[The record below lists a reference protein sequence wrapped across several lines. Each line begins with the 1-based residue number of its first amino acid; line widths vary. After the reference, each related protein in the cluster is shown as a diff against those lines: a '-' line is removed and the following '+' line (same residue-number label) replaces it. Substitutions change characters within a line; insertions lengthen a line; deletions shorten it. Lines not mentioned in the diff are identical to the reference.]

1 MTRSEL
7 INRVADRVPHLT
19 RKDEEIVVDTIFD
32 VMTDSLS
39 RGEGIEIRGFGS
51 FKVKHRRERQGRN
64 PKTGEQVQIPSKR
77 MPRFKIAKELHERI
91 NKIGS

>member
-1 MTRSEL
+1 MTKSEL

-19 RKDEEIVVDTIFD
+19 RKDEEIIVDTIFD

-64 PKTGEQVQIPSKR
+64 PKTGEQVQISAKR
-77 MPRFKIAKELHERI
+77 MPRFKIGKDLKERI
-91 NKIGS
+91 NKTGS

>member
-64 PKTGEQVQIPSKR
+64 PKTGEQVQIPAKR
-77 MPRFKIAKELHERI
+77 VPFFKVGKELNERI

>member
-1 MTRSEL
+1 MTKSEL

-19 RKDEEIVVDTIFD
+19 RKDEEIIVDTIFD

-51 FKVKHRRERQGRN
+51 FKVKQRRDRQGRN
-64 PKTGEQVQIPSKR
+64 PKTGEQVQIPAKR
-77 MPRFKIAKELHERI
+77 MPHFKVGKELYERI
-91 NKIGS
+91 NKI

>member
-1 MTRSEL
+1 MTKSEL
-7 INRVADRVPHLT
+7 INRLADLVPHLT
-19 RKDEEIVVDTIFD
+19 RKDEEIIVDTIFD

-64 PKTGEQVQIPSKR
+64 PKTGEQVQISAKR
-77 MPRFKIAKELHERI
+77 MPRFKIGKDLKERI
-91 NKIGS
+91 NKTGS

>member
-1 MTRSEL
+1 MTKSEL

-19 RKDEEIVVDTIFD
+19 RKDEEIIVDTIFD

-64 PKTGEQVQIPSKR
+64 PKTGEQVQIPAKR
-77 MPRFKIAKELHERI
+77 VPFFKVGKELNERI